1 MTILAVLSQPG
12 PVAFVLP
19 SLLHARR
26 TQQSIP
32 IVLATDPAWIS
43 ASDWAALGK
52 CEIVA
57 PIDETDMD
65 ELVAAHR
72 PTVVI
77 VSTTG
82 TATEVAAISAATA
95 LGVRT
100 VRIIDV
106 PYNHAERIR
115 DSAPPDVVGDA
126 LAVISMRDVDRDPP
140 EGIPRER
147 FVAVGHPGW
156 ERVKLAPPADPGRM
170 VFLSQPIGADGFGR
184 FGYSETDSWA
194 LVLEAR
200 RARPDLFQS
209 LIWAP
214 HPRESVPS
222 EILRG
227 CDGIAV
233 STEQALQECGTVFGI
248 FTVALTDAFL
258 MGRRVIP
265 VQPGLPA
272 DDFCTL
278 SRAGWVARCGSLAD
292 MIAALEAANTVS
304 AEPLRVEI
312 QDSAAR
318 LAALLE
324 RDVAA

>member
-12 PVAFVLP
+12 PVAFVVP

-26 TQQSIP
+26 AQESIP
-32 IVLATDPAWIS
+32 IVLATDPAWVS
-43 ASDWAALGK
+43 APDRAALGK
-52 CEIVA
+52 CEIVGA
-57 PIDETDMD
+57 IDETDMD
-65 ELVAAHR
+65 EFVAAHR
-72 PTVVI
+72 PTVMI

-82 TATEVAAISAATA
+82 SATEVAAMSAATA

-115 DSAPPDVVGDA
+115 DSAPPGVVGDA
-126 LAVISMRDVDRDPP
+126 LAVISMRDIDRAPP

-147 FVAVGHPGW
+147 IVAVGHPGW
-156 ERVKLAPPADPGRM
+156 ERVKPAHPADSRAM

-184 FGYSETDSWA
+184 FGYSEMASWD

-200 RARPDLFQS
+200 RVRPDLFQS

-214 HPRESVPS
+214 HPRESVPA
-222 EILRG
+222 EILPG

-233 STEQALQECGTVFGI
+233 STDQALQECGTVFGI
-248 FTVALTDAFL
+248 FTAALTDAFL

-278 SRAGWVARCGSLAD
+278 SRAGWVARCGSLTD
-292 MIAALEAANTVS
+292 VIMALEAAKTVS
-304 AEPLRVEI
+304 AEPLRAEI
-312 QDSAAR
+312 RDSAAR

-324 RDVAA
+324 QEIAA